1 MSASSAIFTDSSYQW
16 SEIRETTA
24 DFVLPDI
31 TNGQLVKLSNYKGK
45 QPILA
50 FTRIFTEKQYCPY
63 AFLTLKPQ

>member
-31 TNGQLVKLSNYKGK
+31 TNGQSSYQITKESSQL
-45 QPILA
+45 
-50 FTRIFTEKQYCPY
+50 
-63 AFLTLKPQ
+63 